1 MGLLSKILNRDP
13 KWLRDWNSKY
23 VIVEAFTMAGTKYFM
38 FDDVFNI
45 PYERGLKA
53 LVYYEEFRMR
63 VNKEYLKLHIE
74 AMDKILSDPSK
85 IDIGLIA
92 KLNNQLKER
101 LELIIEPELLYKLAS
116 VVFFDK
122 NEKPEAYDFNYAK
135 KKIEFWKKNMST
147 QSFFLETP
155 LATLI
160 PFLKLSGTNIDTY
173 STIVDKINDIHLGSL
188 SNILSR
194 NRKTNGL
201 GNDLHSRRETLQ
213 N

>member
-1 MGLLSKILNRDP
+1 MGLLSKIFNREP

-23 VIVEAFTMAGTKYFM
+23 VIVEAFTMAGNKYYM

-63 VNKEYLKLHIE
+63 VNKEYLKMHVD

-85 IDIGLIA
+85 IDIGTIA

-101 LELIIEPELLYKLAS
+101 LELIVEPDLLYKLAS

-122 NEKPEAYDFNYAK
+122 NEKPESYDFNYSK

-155 LATLI
+155 LVTLI

-173 STIVDKINDIHLGSL
+173 STIVEKINDIHLGSL
-188 SNILSR
+188 SNILSKS
-194 NRKTNGL
+194 RKMNGL
-201 GNDLHSRRETLQ
+201 DNGLS
-213 N
+213 